1 MAALFLLFV
10 QLTQTPSV
18 AELAALPMLVALRPV
33 LPRNIDVP
41 DKLRATFERLLEHS
55 PTLTRQCRRIGAAPH
70 VRVVIRFAGQA
81 ASLPRARASIT
92 RYEAGALL
100 AEIDLPI
107 SRDLIELLAHEL
119 EHVIEQMEGI
129 KLADLVREG
138 EGRAYRDAAGVY
150 ETQRAMLA
158 GQMAATEMRQHT
170 VLMAAAN
177 RRRF

>member
-1 MAALFLLFV
+1 MASLFLLLI
-10 QLTQTPSV
+10 QLTLTPSDAEIV
-18 AELAALPMLVALRPV
+18 AVPMLVALRPV

-41 DKLRATFERLLEHS
+41 DKLRLTFERLLEHS

-70 VRVVIRFAGQA
+70 VRVVIRMAGQA
-81 ASLPRARASIT
+81 LSFPRARGSIT

-119 EHVIEQMEGI
+119 EHVIEQIEGV

-138 EGRAYRDAAGVY
+138 EGRAYRDAGGVY
-150 ETQRAMLA
+150 ETQRALLA

-170 VLMAAAN
+170 MLMAAAN
-177 RRRF
+177 RRQF